1 MKLKNFIELAKN
13 QIQASLDEK
22 DSYLSARLLVSQTL
36 KQDLAYLIR
45 HQDAILDVAELKK
58 LNSNLARLLNKEPL
72 AYIVSQSKFY
82 DLELRTTPAVL
93 IPRPETEELVDI
105 AFNLTFKFNKDEN
118 SAVKIIDLGTG
129 SGAIAITLAKLLE
142 QAAVKF
148 DMFASDLYENSLAI
162 ARHNANA
169 HKVRIEFLLSDW
181 WQHINEDQFDLII
194 ANPPYIDKHDF
205 NLKNLTHEPMHA
217 LIAANHG
224 LRDLELLI
232 QSSHPKLNDKGYLI
246 LEHGFEQSQALTK
259 YFVANKYKNIQ
270 TYKDL
275 SNKYRFSIGSKN

>member
-148 DMFASDLYENSLAI
+148 DMFASDLYENSLVI